1 MTQVKWGIIGLGNI
15 ALKFSEG
22 FQYTKNAKLFAI
34 SSRNKNKLQAF
45 KNRFQIDD
53 NYCFTNYDSLLECK
67 DLDIIYIALPH
78 SLHYEWVMKSI
89 EKEKNILVEKPATVN
104 FLQMENIKNNL
115 KNKNIFFSEAFMY
128 RYHPQISKVVD
139 LLKNNVIGNLVSME
153 SLFGF
158 DALGRKK
165 IFGIKLNKLKKKPD
179 RNNRLYNKELG
190 GGAILDLG
198 CYPVSFSILIAS
210 LISKFDFIKTKV
222 LNKKKEIGPTGVD
235 MNSFAELYFENNFKS
250 TVGASLTQNLGKKT
264 KIVGTKGELV
274 LNDTWSPFNPS
285 LIQINGE
292 NKETIEIECH
302 DNIYTY
308 EIEALSKCIL
318 ENKKEPDFPGITLNE
333 TLKNMK
339 ILDEWLN

>member
-1 MTQVKWGIIGLGNI
+1 MEQVKWGIIGLGNI

-45 KNRFQIDD
+45 KNKFQIDD
-53 NYCFTNYDSLLECK
+53 NYCFTNYNSLLECK

-104 FLQMENIKNNL
+104 FFQMEKIKNNL

-139 LLKNNVIGNLVSME
+139 LLKNDVIGNLVSME

-158 DALGRKK
+158 DSLGRKR
-165 IFGIKLNKLKKKPD
+165 IFGIKLNKLKKKPN

-264 KIVGTKGELV
+264 KIIGTKGELV
-274 LNDTWSPFNPS
+274 LNDTWSPSNPS

-292 NKETIEIECH
+292 NKKIIEVECH
-302 DNIYTY
+302 NNVYTY

-318 ENKKEPDFPGITLNE
+318 ENKKEPDFPGMTINKTLE
-333 TLKNMK
+333 NMK
-339 ILDEWLN
+339 ILDKWLN

>member
-1 MTQVKWGIIGLGNI
+1 MAQVKWGIIGLGNI

-45 KNRFQIDD
+45 KNKFQIDD
-53 NYCFTNYDSLLECK
+53 NCCFTNYDSLLECK

-78 SLHYEWVMKSI
+78 SLHYEWVIKSI
-89 EKEKNILVEKPATVN
+89 EKGKNILVEKPATIN
-104 FLQMENIKNNL
+104 FSQMENIKNNL

-165 IFGIKLNKLKKKPD
+165 IFGIKLNKLKKKPN

-250 TVGASLTQNLGKKT
+250 TVGASLKQNLGKKT
-264 KIVGTKGELV
+264 KIIGTKGELV
-274 LNDTWSPFNPS
+274 LEDSWSPTNLS
-285 LIQINGE
+285 SIQINGE
-292 NKETIEIECH
+292 NKKTIEIECH
-302 DNIYTY
+302 NNIYTY

-318 ENKKEPDFPGITLNE
+318 ENKKEPHFPGMTINE
-333 TLKNMK
+333 TLENMK

>member
-45 KNRFQIDD
+45 KNKFQIDD

-128 RYHPQISKVVD
+128 RYHPQISKIVD

>member
-67 DLDIIYIALPH
+67 DLDIVYIALPH
-78 SLHYEWVMKSI
+78 SLHYEWVMRSI

-104 FLQMENIKNNL
+104 FLQMTNIKNNL
-115 KNKNIFFSEAFMY
+115 KDKNIFFSEALMY
-128 RYHPQISKVVD
+128 RYHPQISKVIE

>member
-67 DLDIIYIALPH
+67 DLDIVYIALPH
-78 SLHYEWVMKSI
+78 SLHYEWVMRSI

-104 FLQMENIKNNL
+104 FLQMTNIKNNL
-115 KNKNIFFSEAFMY
+115 KDKNIFFSEALMY
-128 RYHPQISKVVD
+128 RYHPQISKVIE

-198 CYPVSFSILIAS
+198 CYPVSFSIFIAS

-264 KIVGTKGELV
+264 KIIGTKGELV

>member
-67 DLDIIYIALPH
+67 DLDIVYIALPH
-78 SLHYEWVMKSI
+78 SLHYEWVMRSI

-104 FLQMENIKNNL
+104 FLQMTNIKNNL
-115 KNKNIFFSEAFMY
+115 KDKNIFFSEAFMY

-139 LLKNNVIGNLVSME
+139 LLKNDVIGNLVSME

-198 CYPVSFSILIAS
+198 CYPVSFSIFIAS